1 MLDQTLDDPWVNWI
15 RQVARG
21 DETALASFY
30 DASSSLVYGLAF
42 RILGDAHAA
51 EEVTLD
57 VYLQIWR
64 QASRFD
70 SARGRV
76 STWLLVM
83 TRSRALDNL
92 RARPKEL
99 RQSEPLEAVAET
111 RCETAGPEESAVVVQ
126 LQARVRRAL
135 RALSHEQRWAIELAY
150 FGGLTRN
157 EIALE
162 LNEPLGTIKTRI
174 HNGMLKLR
182 KLLRSYE
189 GDRSERTGIERNA
202 NFSRRG

>member
-76 STWLLVM
+76 ST
-83 TRSRALDNL
+83 
-92 RARPKEL
+92 
-99 RQSEPLEAVAET
+99 
-111 RCETAGPEESAVVVQ
+111 
-126 LQARVRRAL
+126 
-135 RALSHEQRWAIELAY
+135 
-150 FGGLTRN
+150 
-157 EIALE
+157 
-162 LNEPLGTIKTRI
+162 
-174 HNGMLKLR
+174 
-182 KLLRSYE
+182 
-189 GDRSERTGIERNA
+189 
-202 NFSRRG
+202 